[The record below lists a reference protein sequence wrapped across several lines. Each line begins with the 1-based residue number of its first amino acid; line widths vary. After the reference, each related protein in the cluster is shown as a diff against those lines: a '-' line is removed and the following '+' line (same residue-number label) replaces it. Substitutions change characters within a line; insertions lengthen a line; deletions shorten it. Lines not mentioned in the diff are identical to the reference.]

1 MKIPTVKWAWYL
13 DPRNID
19 PPYKRLCLRISYAGS
34 RYFQRFDP
42 TVKLTDEQ
50 WELLSKQRQGQNVTK
65 KLLQDAEYTQEQ
77 LNELQGIVSA
87 VERRLENV
95 LRRIEDF
102 KSFTIEDIKH
112 EFAVY
117 VPATEQTLNVR
128 SLFESYLDERI
139 SKRKTKEFYMS
150 ACNHV
155 CKFYTESSGRSEST
169 FRITDVTESF
179 LKQYSALELSS
190 VVAYKRHLRTI
201 YNYARTKGLISEDKP
216 SPFKGNIGKMESKN
230 IALSTTQMAELFGG
244 SGYTPKQQLAVD
256 FLHIAYWLNG
266 ANFADIA
273 NLKRNNIDNN
283 HIVFSRL
290 KTKGRSRI
298 EVRVKLTK
306 ALRELIKKY
315 ENKDKSKDAYLF
327 PFLAD
332 CHTDEESISKK
343 IDAEKHL
350 IMHALAKVKVRLGL
364 TELNFNVIRHTFATQ
379 TYHLT
384 NHDIYGV
391 CKALGHNDIR
401 TTQNYLDSI
410 VIDGTEEPITKA
422 KEELLNQ
429 FLKEQ

>member
-42 TVKLTDEQ
+42 TVKVTDEQ
-50 WELLSKQRQGQNVTK
+50 WDLLSKQRQGQNVTK

-95 LRRIEDF
+95 LRRIEDY

-112 EFAVY
+112 EFAIY
-117 VPATEQTLNVR
+117 VPVTEQTLNVR

-139 SKRKTKEFYMS
+139 TKRKTKEFYMS

-155 CKFYTESSGRSEST
+155 CKFYTESSGRNEST

>member
-13 DPRNID
+13 DPRNIE

-42 TVKLTDEQ
+42 TIKVTDEQ
-50 WELLSKQRQGQNVTK
+50 WELLSKLRQGQNITK
-65 KLLQDAEYTQEQ
+65 KMLNDALYTQEQ
-77 LNELQGIVSA
+77 LNELQGIVA
-87 VERRLENV
+87 AHERRLEGV
-95 LRRIEDF
+95 LRRLSEY
-102 KSFTIEDIKH
+102 KSYTIEDVKH
-112 EFAVY
+112 EFSVY
-117 VPATEQTLNVR
+117 VPVTEQTLNVR
-128 SLFESYLDERI
+128 SLFESYLAERI

-150 ACNHV
+150 ACNHI
-155 CKFYTESSGRSEST
+155 CKFYVEISGRHESA

-179 LKQYSALELSS
+179 LRQYSSLGLSS

-201 YNYARTKGLISEDKP
+201 YNYARAKGLISQDKL
-216 SPFKGNIGKMESKN
+216 SPFRGNVGKMESKN
-230 IALSTTQMAELFGG
+230 IALSTAQMAVLFGG
-244 SGYTPKQQLAVD
+244 SGYTPKQQMAVD

-273 NLKRNNIDNN
+273 NLKRENIDNN

-298 EVRVKLTK
+298 EIRVKLTK
-306 ALRELIKKY
+306 ALKELIKKY
-315 ENKDKSKDAYLF
+315 ENKDKSKGAYLF
-327 PFLAD
+327 PFLID
-332 CHTDEESISKK
+332 CPTDEESISKK

-350 IMHALAKVKVRLGL
+350 IMHALAKVKAKLGL

-379 TYHLT
+379 TYYST
-384 NHDIYGV
+384 NHDLYGV

-410 VIDGTEEPITKA
+410 VVDGTEEPITRA

-429 FLKEQ
+429 FIKE